1 MGHLSALLR
10 KNWILWKKNK
20 FCSCLE
26 ILFPAAFC
34 LLFFIFKGES
44 DQIDVPD
51 TSYIELSE
59 KSFIPARLNPD
70 D

>member
-44 DQIDVPD
+44 D
-51 TSYIELSE
+51 
-59 KSFIPARLNPD
+59 
-70 D
+70 